1 MNIAKFRIL
10 TKMKLHN
17 LYKTSEAKYKPNS
30 ILKILP
36 ELQLKNI
43 DQTLYSNSEQK
54 FSFMTKLQLP
64 NLHTTVVKTFL
75 MINISNSKNLNKF

>member
-1 MNIAKFRIL
+1 
-10 TKMKLHN
+10 MKLHN

-43 DQTLYSNSEQK
+43 DQTLYSKSEQE

-64 NLHTTVVKTFL
+64 NLQQLLQTRSSSLSSTQ
-75 MINISNSKNLNKF
+75 